1 MITYN
6 VKSSLIMTHTIFN
19 QGLLKHAFEENG
31 IDNTNLDW
39 TINKLEVIASCDS
52 GIINMNTL
60 IDELKVIA
68 SLGVSGT
75 IAIDDDHCNHKL
87 FRLGCGVIITFT
99 GEVVFKVDEIINIR

>member
-1 MITYN
+1 MISYS
-6 VKSSLIMTHTIFN
+6 VESSLMMTHTIFTDKT
-19 QGLLKHAFEENG
+19 LKYAFDDNG
-31 IDNTNLDW
+31 INFPNLDW

-87 FRLGCGVIITFT
+87 YRLGCGVIITFI